1 MLLLLRL
8 NYIFFFFFKIS
19 HIKKKLKLTC
29 WIIFYNGWISA
40 HHFLFSLLNIWTL
53 QRWLIFIVLIFS
65 SWIMLYTLSIHWHN
79 LINITNLILFAVA
92 CWFTDCQCRALH
104 AIFLNNAHFF
114 IQFFNLFQFR
124 TYLLACTLIIHSR
137 ATEIV
142 LNIYPL
148 NITAISI
155 VWEVF
160 LRFVSL
166 KFTCVIVCKKIWNR
180 VSRIIFIFHVENL
193 LFFIEHDIFILRNF
207 RLLSLFNFIIIL
219 YHSILFVQFSVFV
232 LTIFLP
238 YNLIWILY
246 FFIIAISVICMIFIK
261 VPYICKTWIILLWT
275 LL

>member
-1 MLLLLRL
+1 MSKPQKISTNFLWNVVRVSSHFCCKEFLLYY
-8 NYIFFFFFKIS
+8 NKTKSCTFFFKIS

-142 LNIYPL
+142 LNIYLL

-166 KFTCVIVCKKIWNR
+166 KFLW
-180 VSRIIFIFHVENL
+180 L
-193 LFFIEHDIFILRNF
+193 
-207 RLLSLFNFIIIL
+207 
-219 YHSILFVQFSVFV
+219 VQ
-232 LTIFLP
+232 
-238 YNLIWILY
+238 
-246 FFIIAISVICMIFIK
+246 K
-261 VPYICKTWIILLWT
+261 
-275 LL
+275 